1 MTTPLTTLER
11 EQLEMVLDKHSMTLH
26 VTKTALGNAPAVE
39 IQTLNQASALYRA
52 FLRRNNLGARE
63 AGQALI
69 KHQGKVVAHVGFNG
83 TVWAGRRWFSG
94 AKPIFDPRT
103 I

>member
-1 MTTPLTTLER
+1 
-11 EQLEMVLDKHSMTLH
+11 MTLH

-52 FLRRNNLGARE
+52 FLRQNNLGARE

-69 KHQGKVVAHVGFNG
+69 KHGGKVVAHVGFNG
-83 TVWAGRRWFSG
+83 TVWAGRHWFSG
-94 AKPIFDPRT
+94 AKPIFDP
-103 I
+103 